1 MTWNNC
7 ADRFIKLS
15 AVLLMLFLFFSC
27 SYPKACYDNLS
38 GIYSAQNG
46 KYGKALAYFG
56 RASLSV
62 KSGQKEGVDRYL
74 DFNIASVYREIGE
87 TDSAENKLK
96 SIVHGGDKSLEF
108 RINYE
113 LGSISYARGDYENA
127 AGFFKNAVLIDNS
140 DIKLIRNLELSL
152 LMLKEE
158 SGKKAGSKTAFSE
171 SNPDADGDGKNK
183 GHIKKE
189 STDKLLD
196 FMFSGEVPFWQDAAG
211 EESAKKKDW

>member
-1 MTWNNC
+1 MTRNNT

-15 AVLLMLFLFFSC
+15 AVLSLLFLFFSC

-38 GIYSAQNG
+38 GIYSAQKG
-46 KYGKALAYFG
+46 KYGKALADFG
-56 RASLSV
+56 RASLS
-62 KSGQKEGVDRYL
+62 KKTGQKEGIDRYL

-87 TDSAENKLK
+87 TESAENKLR

-113 LGSISYARGDYENA
+113 LGSISYAGGDYENA

-140 DIKLIRNLELSL
+140 DIKLIWNLELSL

-158 SGKKAGSKTAFSE
+158 RRKKAAGKSALSD
-171 SNPDADGDGKNK
+171 SNSDTDGDGKNK
-183 GHIKKE
+183 GRIKKE

-196 FMFSGEVPFWQDAAG
+196 FMFSGEVPLWQDAAG
-211 EESAKKKDW
+211 EESVKKKDW